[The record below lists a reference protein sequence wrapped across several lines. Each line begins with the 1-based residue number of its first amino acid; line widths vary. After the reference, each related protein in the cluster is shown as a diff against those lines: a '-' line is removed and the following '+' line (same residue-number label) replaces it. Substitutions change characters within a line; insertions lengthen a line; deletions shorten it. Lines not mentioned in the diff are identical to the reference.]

1 MKLYTLSA
9 IELAKGIRNGEFTSL
24 EVVHSFI
31 ERIKSKNQDINAI
44 AIPLF
49 DKACAEAKRCDEM
62 VARGEFLGPLHGVPV
77 TVKESIHVAGTPST
91 WGIEGKDD
99 LLKEDDP
106 SVERLQNAG
115 AIILAKTN
123 PMQLLMG
130 CETFNPVYGRTN
142 NPWNL
147 QRTSGGSSGGEGAAV
162 ASMFSALGI
171 GTDIGGSIRTPAH
184 FCGVHGLKP
193 TPGIVPQ
200 HPPKRITHIRREAG
214 AMSSVGPIA
223 RTVADLKLAFEVLV
237 GKEINL
243 QTIDGLK
250 IGVWTTDHILPPSRS
265 IIRAIEEAAGV
276 LAERGANVV
285 AYEFPLMKESMQ
297 NFYGI
302 MCADGGKGVEETLG
316 ASKWEYPVQKLHS
329 AQRLGRGKRKLA
341 VSVLKLLGQQ
351 TIGSVILPFTG
362 AKTEEEY
369 QQLLLHREQYR
380 DQVIHDMQAKGVDAV
395 ICPVFPT
402 PALFHNG
409 SRNLSYEGA
418 YNSLINYLG
427 FPSGAFSYS
436 FVKSGEE
443 VLERNKRD
451 IVQKAAMDAETGS
464 RGLPVAVQ
472 IISRPHK
479 ENIVLSIMAQLEE
492 SSRERSDYPPTR
504 CALLFE

>member
-24 EVVHSFI
+24 EVVNSFI
-31 ERIKSKNQDINAI
+31 ERIESKNKDINAI
-44 AIPLF
+44 AVPLF
-49 DKACAEAKRCDEM
+49 EKARVEAKKRDEM
-62 VARGEFLGPLHGVPV
+62 AARGEFLGSLHGVPV

-106 SVERLQNAG
+106 SVERLKNAG

-123 PMQLLMG
+123 AMQLLMG

-147 QRTSGGSSGGEGAAV
+147 QRTPGGSSGGEGAAV

-193 TPGIVPQ
+193 TPGVVPQ

-214 AMSSVGPIA
+214 AMSSIGPIA
-223 RTVADLKLAFEVLV
+223 RTVDDLKLAFEVLA
-237 GKEINL
+237 GKEMSL
-243 QTIDGLK
+243 QTIEGLK
-250 IGVWTTDHILPPSRS
+250 IGVWTTDHILCPSRS
-265 IIRAIEEAAGV
+265 ITRAIEEAAGV
-276 LAERGANVV
+276 LSERGAKLV
-285 AYEFPLMKESMQ
+285 AYEFPLIKESMQ
-297 NFYGI
+297 NFYGMI
-302 MCADGGKGVEETLG
+302 CADGGKGIEETIG
-316 ASKWEYPVQKLHS
+316 VSKQEYPIQKLLS
-329 AQRLGRGKRKLA
+329 AQRLGKVKRKLV
-341 VSVLKLLGQQ
+341 VSVLTLLRQQ
-351 TIGSVILPFTG
+351 TIGSVVLPFTG

-369 QQLLLHREQYR
+369 QKLLLNREQYR
-380 DQVIHDMQAKGVDAV
+380 DLVLNDMREKGLDAV

-409 SRNLSYEGA
+409 SKNLSYEGA

-443 VLERNKRD
+443 VLERNKND
-451 IVQKAAMDAETGS
+451 IVQKAAMDAEKGS
-464 RGLPVAVQ
+464 LGLPVAVQ
-472 IISRPHK
+472 IVSIPHQ

-492 SSRERSDYPPTR
+492 SSRERSDYPPKK
-504 CALLFE
+504 CSFLFK